1 MPLKSQVIQPETQEA
16 PPALR
21 EQKKADTR
29 QAVVR
34 AAHTLFTRDGFENV
48 TVDQIAVEAGISRRT
63 FFRYFPAKEAVVF
76 PENEDRLNAFITILE
91 ANSQPETPLN
101 GLDVAVM
108 TSAAVFS
115 ASKEVQLAQFKLIQ
129 ASPTLTA
136 YELQIDAEWEQR
148 IADSWIK
155 QLGPRP
161 SAKKRLWVYGIAGSA
176 MGMIRAVLRY
186 WYTDECRG
194 NLETFAAEG
203 LKRFRTG
210 HDSPPR

>member
-1 MPLKSQVIQPETQEA
+1 MIP
-16 PPALR
+16 
-21 EQKKADTR
+21 
-29 QAVVR
+29 
-34 AAHTLFTRDGFENV
+34 
-48 TVDQIAVEAGISRRT
+48 RT

-136 YELQIDAEWEQR
+136 YELQIDAEWEER

-161 SAKKRLWVYGIAGSA
+161 SAKKRLWVYGTAGSA

-194 NLETFAAEG
+194 NLETFARQG
-203 LKRFRTG
+203 LDRFRQG
-210 HDSPPR
+210 HDSLPG

>member
-1 MPLKSQVIQPETQEA
+1 MAGEASAGVEFTQKSALGIVVQRNRRL
-16 PPALR
+16 PAATDR
-21 EQKKADTR
+21 KDVVQGHGHR
-29 QAVVR
+29 QWKLVR
-34 AAHTLFTRDGFENV
+34 VQDR
-48 TVDQIAVEAGISRRT
+48 ISRRT

-136 YELQIDAEWEQR
+136 YELQIDAGWEER
-148 IADSWIK
+148 IAGSWLS
-155 QLGPRP
+155 QLGPRH
-161 SAKKRLWVYGIAGSA
+161 SAKKRLWVYGTAGSA

-194 NLETFAAEG
+194 NLEIFAAEG

-210 HDSPPR
+210 HDSLPR